1 MLRTVCKKGLHLLS
15 YFFKVVGASMSFT
28 FLYDNFVFIYWCI
41 FFFLI
46 QKSMNVFVDYT
57 NAALMRFATILKVHI
72 IAHANMDSRE
82 MDENVEVDIG
92 FNSNYVMK
100 K

>member
-1 MLRTVCKKGLHLLS
+1 
-15 YFFKVVGASMSFT
+15 
-28 FLYDNFVFIYWCI
+28 
-41 FFFLI
+41 
-46 QKSMNVFVDYT
+46 MNVLVDYT

-72 IAHANMDSRE
+72 IARANMDSRE

>member
-1 MLRTVCKKGLHLLS
+1 MLRTVRKKGLHLLS
-15 YFFKVVGASMSFT
+15 YFLKVGGASMSFS
-28 FLYDNFVFIYWCI
+28 FLYVNFVFIYWCI
-41 FFFLI
+41 FFLI

-92 FNSNYVMK
+92 FNSDYVMK

>member
-15 YFFKVVGASMSFT
+15 YFLKVVFCTLILFSFIGV
-28 FLYDNFVFIYWCI
+28 L
-41 FFFLI
+41 FFLI

-92 FNSNYVMK
+92 FNSDYVMK